1 MRTLAPTLALAALV
15 LAGAPSSRAGEPP
28 LAIRGVGIGE
38 PVPAFEAVDADG
50 APFSLATAR
59 TIPEDEALAAATTA
73 AKAYGGADATATT
86 TLDSLPGVKVDG
98 KPDPALR
105 TAVVQAAWRR
115 YGLVASA
122 ASTKD
127 LATLGDVAKKIVASA
142 NAPIVLFAWSS
153 GCPTIALYTDRLFE
167 IFSSTGARVF
177 PFACNAEE
185 TVESIR
191 AAVAER
197 KLPYR
202 ILLDKDAKLAD
213 VLGARTTPHTFVLD
227 EKNVLRFSGA
237 PDSDPA
243 LMGDEAKRIPYLKDA
258 LVSVADGRSVEI
270 RMTNPK
276 GCRIRRKK
284 P

>member
-1 MRTLAPTLALAALV
+1 MRVLAAAFALAALLV
-15 LAGAPSSRAGEPP
+15 TGSPTGRAGEPA
-28 LAIRGVGIGE
+28 LAVRGITIGDT
-38 PVPAFEAVDADG
+38 VPSFEAVDADG

-59 TIPEDEALAAATTA
+59 QISDADALAAATTA
-73 AKAYGGADATATT
+73 AKAFGGADATAATALD
-86 TLDSLPGVKVDG
+86 TLKGVLVG
-98 KPDPALR
+98 GLPDPALR
-105 TAVVQAAWRR
+105 TSLVQAAFRR

-127 LATLGDVAKKIVASA
+127 LATLGDVAKRIVASA

-153 GCPTIALYTDRLFE
+153 SCPTIALYTDRLFE
-167 IFSSTGARVF
+167 IFSTTGARVY

-191 AAVAER
+191 TAVAER

-202 ILLDKDAKLAD
+202 ILVDADAKLAD
-213 VLGARTTPHTFVLD
+213 LLGARTTPHTFVLD
-227 EKNVLRFSGA
+227 EKNVLRFAGA

-243 LMGDEAKRIPYLKDA
+243 LMGDEAKRINYLKDA
-258 LVSVADGRSVEI
+258 LVSVGDGRSVEI

-276 GCRIRRKK
+276 GCRIRRRK
-284 P
+284 